1 MSELLDLSAN
11 NCIPTSRTS
20 RFNHSDTPLVN
31 KLGIADGI
39 LLHREK
45 ANS

>member
-1 MSELLDLSAN
+1 MSGLLDLSAN
-11 NCIPTSRTS
+11 DCIPISRMS
-20 RFNHSDTPLVN
+20 RFDHTDTPLVN